1 MTPTE
6 HPFATGELAAVVD
19 AAPGGSWIGLHRRQP
34 PRTILSRR
42 SELAWFLFCALMLF
56 LVASSTGELL
66 AEPGGHG
73 SNDTPGVIAPPG
85 SGALDSQTAVLRA
98 RATATRSPSPTPG
111 ASSSATASASA
122 RSTPGGQPPVS
133 KPPTSVPTTGGTGVT
148 VSASGTPEC
157 NASSWSVAVSATVV
171 GGTATEASLYARRDD
186 LGGSWQFSRMAG
198 GPKSFTGSTY
208 TEPTFAAIAW
218 YVSVKL
224 SDGRM
229 LSSATTVT
237 GGC

>member
-34 PRTILSRR
+34 PRTVLSRR

-66 AEPGGHG
+66 AEPAG
-73 SNDTPGVIAPPG
+73 SGPAPAGAPGVLAPPG
-85 SGALDSQTAVLRA
+85 SGALDSQTAALRA
-98 RATATRSPSPTPG
+98 RATATRSAGPS
-111 ASSSATASASA
+111 ASTSASAST
-122 RSTPGGQPPVS
+122 RGTPVGPPPVS
-133 KPPTSVPTTGGTGVT
+133 KPPTSVPTSGGGGVT
-148 VSASGTPEC
+148 VNASGTPEC
-157 NASSWSVAVSATVV
+157 GASSWNVAVSATVV
-171 GGTATEASLYARRDD
+171 GGTATEASVYARRDD
-186 LGGSWQFSRMAG
+186 LGGSWQFGRMSG
-198 GPKSFTGSTY
+198 GPKTFNGSTY
-208 TEPTFAAIAW
+208 TEPSFNAIAW

-229 LSSATTVT
+229 LSSAVTVT